1 MFMQMTNTCF
11 VFPRERADFFE
22 VSICRAQHFQTE
34 CEITVCRECADS
46 AGSLRDASPVI
57 RALPGSIRNIHRTRD
72 MQKRR
77 AVGRTRSRSASPAG
91 GARTR
96 EARGRRLDKA
106 ATGLVVKRTE
116 SRSAS
121 PDFRPERER
130 LDQFLQLVDVGERD
144 LIRINAERQKGV
156 KGLAIGGFV
165 RICARR

>member
-1 MFMQMTNTCF
+1 LGAAQGAGTGARITAGCAYDPLSPQIAMCGRTEW
-11 VFPRERADFFE
+11 VERM
-22 VSICRAQHFQTE
+22 CRKIEA
-34 CEITVCRECADS
+34 R
-46 AGSLRDASPVI
+46 
-57 RALPGSIRNIHRTRD
+57 RTRD

-106 ATGLVVKRTE
+106 AAGLVVKRTE